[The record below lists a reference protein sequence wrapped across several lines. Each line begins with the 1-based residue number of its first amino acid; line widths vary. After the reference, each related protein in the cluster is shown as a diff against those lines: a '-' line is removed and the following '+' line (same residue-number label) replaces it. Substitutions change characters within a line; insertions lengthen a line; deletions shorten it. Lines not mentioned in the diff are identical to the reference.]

1 MGDVD
6 RHPTYQTVKQVIR
19 VGIKE
24 EETTSVLLHERR
36 VFRPS
41 AAVVEAARV
50 KDWEAELRA
59 GQDIE
64 AYWAA
69 KARQFE
75 WFAPWTQVVDSR
87 EAPFY
92 KWFVGGRTNITHNAV
107 DRHLA
112 TERRDRVALL
122 YVNERG
128 EERKVTYSELASE
141 VNRMANAL
149 KKLGVR
155 KGDRVAM
162 YLPQCVEAAISM
174 LACAKIGAVHSVVYA
189 GFSVRALA
197 DRIHDANA
205 EILITADGTFR
216 RGKVIDLKSVA
227 DEAVGASPS
236 IKTTVVVRHAGN
248 PVISEPIGGEILYDE
263 LIEGASTECAAEPMD
278 AEDALFILY
287 TSGSTGMPK
296 GVVHTTAGY
305 MVATATT
312 LQTVFDIHDDDVWW
326 CTADVGWITGHS
338 YCVYAPLLTGTTS
351 LIYEGA
357 PDYPEPDALWRVVER
372 NAVTKFYTAPTTIRH
387 LMRFGEKWPHGCDLS
402 SLKILG
408 TVGEPINP
416 EAWVW
421 YYEHVGRLRCPI
433 MDTWWQTETGCFM
446 ISPLPVSALKPGSAT
461 KPLPGIEADVVDL
474 NGKPVPLGRGGLL
487 VITTPWPSMLRT
499 LYNNP
504 ERYKKT
510 YWEQIP
516 GGLYVSGDIARK
528 DEDGYFWIQ
537 GRADDVLKIAG
548 HRIGTSEIESAF
560 VSHRA
565 VSEAAVIGKLDPIR
579 GEVIKAFIILK
590 EGYADTP
597 ELINELK
604 KHVRH
609 ELGPIAVIGEIVF
622 TATLPKTRSG
632 KIMRRVLKA
641 RELGIDEGD
650 VSTLIE
656 T

>member
-1 MGDVD
+1 
-6 RHPTYQTVKQVIR
+6 VIR
-19 VGIKE
+19 VAIE
-24 EETTSVLLHERR
+24 DEETTSVLLHEKR

-41 AAVVEAARV
+41 TAVVEAARV

-59 GQDIE
+59 GRDIE

-75 WFAPWTQVVDSR
+75 WFAPWTQVLDTR

-92 KWFVGGRTNITHNAV
+92 KWFVGGRTNITYNAV
-107 DRHLA
+107 DRHLS
-112 TERRDRVALL
+112 TECRDRVALL
-122 YVNERG
+122 CVNEGG
-128 EERKVTYSELASE
+128 EEYKVTYAELAIE
-141 VNRMANAL
+141 VNKMANSL

-162 YLPQCVEAAISM
+162 YLPPCVEAAVSM

-205 EILITADGTFR
+205 KILITADGTFR
-216 RGKVIDLKSVA
+216 RGKVIDLKSIA
-227 DEAVGASPS
+227 DEAVAASPS

-248 PVISEPIGGEILYDE
+248 PVISGTTGREILYDE

-296 GVVHTTAGY
+296 GVVHTTGGY
-305 MVATATT
+305 MVATATA
-312 LQTVFDIHDDDVWW
+312 LQTVFDIHNDDVWW

-338 YCVYAPLLTGTTS
+338 YCVYAPLLAGTTS

-387 LMRFGEKWPHGCDLS
+387 LMRFGEKWPQGCDLS

-408 TVGEPINP
+408 SVGEPINP
-416 EAWVW
+416 EAWIW
-421 YYEHVGRLRCPI
+421 YYEHVGGSRCPI

-474 NGKPVPLGRGGLL
+474 DGKPVPPGRGGLL
-487 VITTPWPSMLRT
+487 VIKTPWPSMLRT

-516 GGLYVSGDIARK
+516 GGVYVSGDIARK

-560 VSHRA
+560 VSHPA
-565 VSEAAVIGKLDPIR
+565 VSEAAVIGKPDPIR

-590 EGYADTP
+590 EGYAGTP
-597 ELINELK
+597 ERVDELK

-609 ELGPIAVIGEIVF
+609 ELGPIAVIGAISF

-641 RELGIDEGD
+641 RELGIDVGD

>member
-1 MGDVD
+1 M
-6 RHPTYQTVKQVIR
+6 RNRRLHPTHHTVKQVIW
-19 VGIKE
+19 VVIE
-24 EETTSVLLHERR
+24 EQETTSVLLHEKR

-50 KDWEAELRA
+50 KDWEAELKA

-64 AYWAA
+64 PYWAA

-75 WFAPWTQVVDSR
+75 WFAPWTQVLDSR

-92 KWFVGGRTNITHNAV
+92 KWFVGGRTNMTHNAV
-107 DRHLA
+107 DRHLSA
-112 TERRDRVALL
+112 ERRDRIALL

-128 EERKVTYSELASE
+128 EEQKVTYAELARE
-141 VNRMANAL
+141 VNKMANAL
-149 KKLGVR
+149 KDLGVR

-162 YLPQCVEAAISM
+162 YLPPCVEAAVSM

-205 EILITADGTFR
+205 QILITADGTFR

-236 IKTTVVVRHAGN
+236 IKTTVLVRHAGN
-248 PVISEPIGGEILYDE
+248 SVSAPFGSEILYDE
-263 LIEGASTECAAEPMD
+263 LIEAASVQCAAEPMD

-287 TSGSTGMPK
+287 TSGSTGTPK
-296 GVVHTTAGY
+296 GVVHTTGGY
-305 MVATATT
+305 MVATATA
-312 LQTVFDIHDDDVWW
+312 LQTVFDLHDDDVWW

-338 YCVYAPLLTGTTS
+338 YCVYAPLLAGTTS

-372 NAVTKFYTAPTTIRH
+372 NGVTKFYTAPTTIRH
-387 LMRFGEKWPHGCDLS
+387 LMRFGERWPQGCDLS

-421 YYEHVGRLRCPI
+421 YYEHVGGLRCPI

-446 ISPLPVSALKPGSAT
+446 ISPLPVSPLKPGSAT
-461 KPLPGIEADVVDL
+461 KPLPGIEADVMDL
-474 NGKPVPLGRGGLL
+474 DGKPVPPGHGGLL
-487 VITTPWPSMLRT
+487 VIKTPWPSMLRT

-516 GGLYVSGDIARK
+516 GRIYVSGDIARK

-548 HRIGTSEIESAF
+548 HRVGSSEIESAF
-560 VSHRA
+560 VSHQA
-565 VSEAAVIGKLDPIR
+565 VSEAAVIGKPDPVR

-590 EGYADTP
+590 EGYGQTP
-597 ELINELK
+597 ELVNELK

-609 ELGPIAVIGEIVF
+609 ELGPVAVIGEIVF
-622 TATLPKTRSG
+622 TPTLPKTRSG

-641 RELGIDEGD
+641 RELGIDVGD

>member
-1 MGDVD
+1 MA
-6 RHPTYQTVKQVIR
+6 IE
-19 VGIKE
+19 E
-24 EETTSVLLHERR
+24 EETTSVLLHEKR

-50 KDWEAELRA
+50 KDWEAELKA

-75 WFAPWTQVVDSR
+75 WFTPWTQVLDSS

-128 EERKVTYSELASE
+128 EEYKVTYAELASE
-141 VNRMANAL
+141 VNKMANAL

-162 YLPQCVEAAISM
+162 YLPSCVEAAVSM
-174 LACAKIGAVHSVVYA
+174 LACAKIGAVHSAVYA

-205 EILITADGTFR
+205 KILITADGTFR

-248 PVISEPIGGEILYDE
+248 PVSEPIGREILYDE
-263 LIEGASTECAAEPMD
+263 LIDGANAECAAEPMD

-305 MVATATT
+305 MVATTT
-312 LQTVFDIHDDDVWW
+312 ALQTVFDIHDDDVWW

-338 YCVYAPLLTGTTS
+338 YCVYAPLLAGTTS

-387 LMRFGEKWPHGCDLS
+387 LMRFGEKWPQGCDLR

-421 YYEHVGRLRCPI
+421 YYEHVGGLRCPI

-461 KPLPGIEADVVDL
+461 KPLPGIEADVLDL
-474 NGKPVPLGRGGLL
+474 DGKPVPPGRGGLL

-510 YWEQIP
+510 YWEQI
-516 GGLYVSGDIARK
+516 
-528 DEDGYFWIQ
+528 
-537 GRADDVLKIAG
+537 
-548 HRIGTSEIESAF
+548 
-560 VSHRA
+560 
-565 VSEAAVIGKLDPIR
+565 
-579 GEVIKAFIILK
+579 
-590 EGYADTP
+590 
-597 ELINELK
+597 
-604 KHVRH
+604 
-609 ELGPIAVIGEIVF
+609 
-622 TATLPKTRSG
+622 
-632 KIMRRVLKA
+632 
-641 RELGIDEGD
+641 
-650 VSTLIE
+650 
-656 T
+656 

>member
-1 MGDVD
+1 MTSIT
-6 RHPTYQTVKQVIR
+6 RHPTHQTVKQVI
-19 VGIKE
+19 GIEE

-75 WFAPWTQVVDSR
+75 WFAPWTQVLDSR

-107 DRHLA
+107 DRHLS

-128 EERKVTYSELASE
+128 EEDKVTYAELASE
-141 VNRMANAL
+141 VNKMANAL

-162 YLPQCVEAAISM
+162 YLPPCVEAVVSM

-205 EILITADGTFR
+205 KILITADGTFR

-236 IKTTVVVRHAGN
+236 IKTTVVVRHAGD
-248 PVISEPIGGEILYDE
+248 PAISETIGGEVLYNE
-263 LIEGASTECAAEPMD
+263 LIEGANTECAAEPMD
-278 AEDALFILY
+278 AEDVLFILY
-287 TSGSTGMPK
+287 TSGSTGKPK

-305 MVATATT
+305 MVATATA

-326 CTADVGWITGHS
+326 CTADIGWVIGHS
-338 YCVYAPLLTGTTS
+338 YCVYAPLLAGTTS

-387 LMRFGEKWPHGCDLS
+387 LMRFGDEWPRGCDLS
-402 SLKILG
+402 SLRILG

-421 YYEHVGRLRCPI
+421 YYEHVGGLRCPI

-461 KPLPGIEADVVDL
+461 KPLPGIEADVMDL
-474 NGKPVPLGRGGLL
+474 DGSPVPPGRGGLL
-487 VITTPWPSMLRT
+487 VIKAPWPSMLRT

-516 GGLYVSGDIARK
+516 GGVYVSGDIARK
-528 DEDGYFWIQ
+528 DADGYFWIQ

-560 VSHRA
+560 VSHPA
-565 VSEAAVIGKLDPIR
+565 VSEAAAIGKPDPIR
-579 GEVIKAFIILK
+579 G
-590 EGYADTP
+590 G
-597 ELINELK
+597 
-604 KHVRH
+604 
-609 ELGPIAVIGEIVF
+609 
-622 TATLPKTRSG
+622 S
-632 KIMRRVLKA
+632 
-641 RELGIDEGD
+641 
-650 VSTLIE
+650 
-656 T
+656 

>member
-1 MGDVD
+1 M
-6 RHPTYQTVKQVIR
+6 R
-19 VGIKE
+19 VANEE

-41 AAVVEAARV
+41 AAVVETARV
-50 KDWEAELRA
+50 KDWEAERRA

-64 AYWAA
+64 AYWEA

-75 WFAPWTQVVDSR
+75 WFAPWTQVLDSR

-107 DRHLA
+107 DRHLS
-112 TERRDRVALL
+112 TERRDSAALL

-128 EERKVTYSELASE
+128 EEYKVTYADLASE
-141 VNRMANAL
+141 VNKMANAL
-149 KKLGVR
+149 KTLDVR
-155 KGDRVAM
+155 KGDRVAV
-162 YLPQCVEAAISM
+162 YLPPCVEAAVSM

-205 EILITADGTFR
+205 KILITADGTFR

-248 PVISEPIGGEILYDE
+248 PVVSEPVGRELLYDE
-263 LIEGASTECAAEPMD
+263 LIEGANTECAAEPMD
-278 AEDALFILY
+278 AEDVLFILY

-296 GVVHTTAGY
+296 GVVHTTGGY
-305 MVATATT
+305 MVATTT
-312 LQTVFDIHDDDVWW
+312 ALQTVFDIHDDDVWW

-338 YCVYAPLLTGTTS
+338 YCVYAPLLAGTTS

-387 LMRFGEKWPHGCDLS
+387 LMRFGEKWPQGCDLR

-408 TVGEPINP
+408 SVGEPINP

-421 YYEHVGRLRCPI
+421 YYEHVGGLRCPI

-461 KPLPGIEADVVDL
+461 KPLPGIEADVMDL
-474 NGKPVPLGRGGLL
+474 NGKPVPPGRGGLL
-487 VITTPWPSMLRT
+487 VIKTPWPSMLRT

-516 GGLYVSGDIARK
+516 GGVYVSGDIARK

-548 HRIGTSEIESAF
+548 HRIGSSEIESAF
-560 VSHRA
+560 VSHPA
-565 VSEAAVIGKLDPIR
+565 VSEAAVIGKPDPIR

-590 EGYADTP
+590 EGYAQTP
-597 ELINELK
+597 ELTNELK

-609 ELGPIAVIGEIVF
+609 ELGPIAVIGGIVF

-641 RELGIDEGD
+641 RELGIDVGD

>member
-1 MGDVD
+1 MA
-6 RHPTYQTVKQVIR
+6 IE
-19 VGIKE
+19 E

-41 AAVVEAARV
+41 TAVVEAARV

-75 WFAPWTQVVDSR
+75 WFAPWTQVLDAR

-141 VNRMANAL
+141 VNKMANAL

-162 YLPQCVEAAISM
+162 YLPPCVEAAVSM

-205 EILITADGTFR
+205 KILITADGTFR

-305 MVATATT
+305 MVATATA

-338 YCVYAPLLTGTTS
+338 YCVYAPLLAGTTS

-387 LMRFGEKWPHGCDLS
+387 LMRFGEKWPQGCDLS

-416 EAWVW
+416 EAWIW
-421 YYEHVGRLRCPI
+421 YYEHVGGLRCPI

-446 ISPLPVSALKPGSAT
+446 ISPLPVSALKARVGDEASPRHRSGCRGPGR
-461 KPLPGIEADVVDL
+461 EARAARARRAARNNDAVAVDAPHAVQQPRTVQEDL
-474 NGKPVPLGRGGLL
+474 LGAD
-487 VITTPWPSMLRT
+487 
-499 LYNNP
+499 
-504 ERYKKT
+504 
-510 YWEQIP
+510 P
-516 GGLYVSGDIARK
+516 GGDLR
-528 DEDGYFWIQ
+528 F
-537 GRADDVLKIAG
+537 RG
-548 HRIGTSEIESAF
+548 HRTQRRRRLLLDTGAGRRRSEDRWAP
-560 VSHRA
+560 HRHQRDRISVCEPPA
-565 VSEAAVIGKLDPIR
+565 VSEAAVIGKPDPIR

-590 EGYADTP
+590 EGYAETP
-597 ELINELK
+597 ELVNELK

>member
-75 WFAPWTQVVDSR
+75 WFAPWTQVLDSR

-128 EERKVTYSELASE
+128 EEYKATYAELASE
-141 VNRMANAL
+141 VNKMANAL

-162 YLPQCVEAAISM
+162 YLPQCVEAAVSM

>member
-1 MGDVD
+1 MQD
-6 RHPTYQTVKQVIR
+6 
-19 VGIKE
+19 E
-24 EETTSVLLHERR
+24 EDTTAVLLHEKR

-41 AAVVEAARV
+41 AAIVNAARV
-50 KDWEAELRA
+50 KDWEAELAA
-59 GQDIE
+59 GEDIE
-64 AYWAA
+64 AYWAD
-69 KARQFE
+69 KAQQFE
-75 WFAPWTQVVDSR
+75 WFAPWTQVLDAS

-92 KWFVGGRTNITHNAV
+92 RWFVGGTTNIAHNAV

-112 TERRDRVALL
+112 TARRDRVALL

-128 EERKVTYSELASE
+128 DERKVTYYELSRE

-149 KKLGVR
+149 KKLGVG

-162 YLPQCVEAAISM
+162 YLPPCVEAMISM

-197 DRIHDANA
+197 GRIQDADA
-205 EILITADGTFR
+205 VVLITADGTFR
-216 RGKVIDLKSVA
+216 RGRVIDLKSVA
-227 DEAVGASPS
+227 DEAVRDCPS
-236 IKTTVVVRHAGN
+236 VETIVVVRH
-248 PVISEPIGGEILYDE
+248 IGGQLEASQSAKKE
-263 LIEGASTECAAEPMD
+263 LFYHDLLRGASDHCAPEVMD
-278 AEDALFILY
+278 AEDVLFILY
-287 TSGSTGMPK
+287 TSGSTGKPK
-296 GVVHTTAGY
+296 GVVHTTGGY

-312 LQTVFDIHDDDVWW
+312 LQSVFDIHDEDVWW
-326 CTADVGWITGHS
+326 CTADIGWITGHS
-338 YCVYAPLLTGTTS
+338 YCLYAPLLLGTTS

-357 PDYPEPDALWRVVER
+357 PDYPNPDALWRVVER
-372 NAVTKFYTAPTTIRH
+372 EKVTKFYTAPTTIRH
-387 LMRFGEKWPHGCDLS
+387 LMRFGDAWPQGCDLS
-402 SLKILG
+402 TLKILG

-416 EAWVW
+416 EAWIW
-421 YYEHVGRLRCPI
+421 YYEHIGQLRCPVI
-433 MDTWWQTETGCFM
+433 DTWWQTETGCFM
-446 ISPLPVSALKPGSAT
+446 ISPLPVSPLKPGSAT
-461 KPLPGIEADVVDL
+461 KPLPGIIADVMDL
-474 NGKPVPLGRGGLL
+474 DGQSVPPGRGGLL
-487 VITTPWPSMLRT
+487 VIKQPWPSMLRT

-516 GGLYVSGDIARK
+516 GQIYVSGDIARK
-528 DEDGYFWIQ
+528 DDDGYFWIQ

-548 HRIGTSEIESAF
+548 HRIGTSEIESGF
-560 VSHRA
+560 VSHPA
-565 VSEAAVIGKLDPIR
+565 VSEAAVIGKPDPIR

-590 EGYADTP
+590 EGYSGTP
-597 ELINELK
+597 ELTDELK

-609 ELGPIAVIGEIVF
+609 EIGPIAVISDIVY